1 MSEPNYYKTK
11 NFSGSLSA
19 KDSLREN
26 HEDSWKQQI
35 IWKSQQRFRS
45 AKFHVFTEE
54 MKKIASSAKDD
65 ENNVNNLFSRNI
77 SIWNEQRSSM

>member
-1 MSEPNYYKTK
+1 
-11 NFSGSLSA
+11 
-19 KDSLREN
+19 
-26 HEDSWKQQI
+26 
-35 IWKSQQRFRS
+35 
-45 AKFHVFTEE
+45 